1 MENIQS
7 LLQNWIEI
15 VLDDKEK
22 DKLTKDNG
30 YKLIRIWENELET
43 VWQKL
48 K

>member
-1 MENIQS
+1 MENTQS

-15 VLDDKEK
+15 VLGDKEK
-22 DKLTKDNG
+22 DKLAKDNG